1 MQETWSPRL
10 SELTKKTGHDLPLI
24 KSRLECPLLIALFI
38 RCCLCLKFGP
48 SLETT
53 SCHWHLSLPLQRWF
67 HISFHLSMLI
77 NDGWILMQVVRETQW
92 QGSSRKETKIRQT
105 IERCQNT
112 KGKQSMRATRLPS
125 LFLWHQRKIDREKA
139 GRRCACLGMP
149 EKNIEEKRSRKH
161 RKEVKRET
169 QTSKD
174 VESRLGLLVSWFSIL
189 LSMRIE
195 KEHSPRLPLFE
206 RLPLH
211 SFHSMSCSIRQ
222 FPVWVWFPL
231 RLLCVL
237 FSCKDTSRGSE
248 SNTTQHKPVV
258 VLVSH
263 QALQGKYT
271 DNKRITNGKG
281 NVKTMTVTEDQ
292 MSEESCDLTC
302 F

>member
-149 EKNIEEKRSRKH
+149 EKEHWRKAKQETQERSEARDTDIERRRITSRSPCFLILNSPFDEDR
-161 RKEVKRET
+161 EGTFSTTSSLRET
-169 QTSKD
+169 SP
-174 VESRLGLLVSWFSIL
+174 SL
-189 LSMRIE
+189 LSFHVLFYSSVSCVSLIPPSTSMC
-195 KEHSPRLPLFE
+195 PLF
-206 RLPLH
+206 L
-211 SFHSMSCSIRQ
+211 
-222 FPVWVWFPL
+222 
-231 RLLCVL
+231 
-237 FSCKDTSRGSE
+237 
-248 SNTTQHKPVV
+248 
-258 VLVSH
+258 
-263 QALQGKYT
+263 
-271 DNKRITNGKG
+271 
-281 NVKTMTVTEDQ
+281 
-292 MSEESCDLTC
+292 
-302 F
+302 